1 MYPNYVLIIYS
12 FNCMLA
18 RVNALE
24 KENACIIRENI
35 DPKHLG
41 LHVHLGSVIVL
52 KTQQLYQSLGLFSI
66 IFDAWLFSKLKKS
79 SFLHSD

>member
-1 MYPNYVLIIYS
+1 MYPNYVVILYS

-24 KENACIIRENI
+24 KQNACIIRENI
-35 DPKHLG
+35 DPKRLG

-52 KTQQLYQSLGLFSI
+52 KNQNI
-66 IFDAWLFSKLKKS
+66 
-79 SFLHSD
+79 